1 MTGGMIMQY
10 YPLSYQQRKLYLYSK
25 VHEDDSEY
33 NVVVGIE
40 LKSGLD
46 KQQFEKTVRYLLEE
60 EPILRCRII
69 EKDNTP
75 FQYMAEP
82 DDHTVRYMDIPDS
95 ETEKEIS
102 RIENEHI
109 DLCGD
114 ELFSSYVLKTEKGR
128 VIVLFRLHHI
138 ICDGWTLQLLMK
150 KFVGHYFDDR
160 PAEKNNDY
168 TYFNY
173 AEDQAKMIDTD
184 AYVKRNDFWNSIK
197 QEYISELDLPYSFAK
212 GCELTRDGGR
222 LNVEMDEDMSS
233 RINAFCKENHL
244 SPFSFLLSVYGD
256 IFSRYSREKKI
267 CIAVPVANRFKKNVM
282 DVAGYFVNTIPIA
295 LDLTDRLNA
304 ADRLKQNQK
313 KFAEMLGKSDTDIQ
327 CACNVMF
334 VFQSRPDIGEDM
346 HENEYS
352 VLHLNGSR
360 SKYEIGL
367 SVYHENGRYLFEWEY
382 MKELFEEQFVS
393 DLNKYLFRLINNY
406 LTDSENVTQRFSL
419 LSEEEIALQKYGYN
433 DTEEKL
439 TDKHDL
445 KYHLDKAIVDHAEET
460 ALIYD
465 SNKMS
470 YREFSRKV
478 NSLCFILKEAGVKK
492 GDVVALLFE
501 RSPEMVI
508 AIHAVIKSGCAY
520 LPLDTAIP
528 IERMR
533 FILENSDSV
542 LLLTSD
548 KFREKTDNVSNRL
561 VFSADELDGT
571 DDTIE
576 TDISGSDRAYVIYT
590 SGSTGEPKGA
600 VNVHE
605 GIVNR
610 ILWMQKQFPIGVGK
624 RVMQKTPYTFD
635 VSVWELIWPL
645 MVGATMVIARPGG
658 HKDPE
663 YIADLIQK
671 ENVDLVHFVP
681 SMLKKFLLA
690 ENCQGCTSLKY
701 VICSGEALEADTC
714 RKFCSVL
721 DAELANLYGPTEAAI
736 DVSCHIIDPSD
747 IGNIIPIGVPISNIR
762 LYKLNKEMMFEPP
775 EIAGELFISGI
786 GLAEGYLNSPEK
798 TAKAFIPCPW
808 ESQRPYERLY
818 HTGDLV
824 RLDKDGSIIYMDRID
839 LQVKIRGQRIELA
852 EIENRIKETE
862 GVDDAVVIVRKKDNG
877 QQVLAAFV
885 VAEHRD
891 KDKISENLSKYLMD
905 YMIPR
910 VYCFIDEIP
919 VNTNGKADRKKLSG
933 YPLEFEDEGYEPPRD
948 EYEKI
953 VAEVY
958 GDILSINDVG
968 RNADFYE
975 FGGTSLSFY
984 DMKIRIENA
993 VGVRIP
999 FELFSGKSVVSD
1011 VAAAVKM
1018 YLENRQLTQR
1028 KNISIERETAGF
1040 DDIPKDT
1047 RPFSDGNGIVLMTG
1061 VTGFLGAYL
1070 GREFLED
1077 SKVKK
1082 LICLVR
1088 AENDEKAMER
1098 IETGMKKWN
1107 VWNEEYRNRIIPLS
1121 SDLSKPQF
1129 GLDDAK
1135 FGSLCENV
1143 DIICHNGASVN
1154 FSLPYEQIKRTNV
1167 DGTKEIL
1174 KILSEGK
1181 RKSMTYISTISV
1193 FADEDYAMGEV
1204 DETSLT
1210 LDVNNLKL
1218 GYSQSK
1224 CVAEHIIK
1232 KFMDK
1237 DYDIQI
1243 FRIGRITGCKSG
1255 GKENEDMFYKMTSF
1269 CKHIN
1274 MYPEISMNLNC
1285 IPVDIVSRLVR
1296 YASLNRKKS
1305 MIYHIVNP
1313 DINSEIALSE
1323 LFDSEGMQKTD
1334 WKEWYDKCCELAEE
1348 NYPLARQVMVSLSSE
1363 RSQQKV
1369 MVDLSNTK
1377 VLLNEMD
1384 IMIPDIKY
1392 IMKGIIKNILIERK

>member
-1 MTGGMIMQY
+1 MQY

-33 NVVVGIE
+33 NVVVGLEFHRGIDE
-40 LKSGLD
+40 
-46 KQQFEKTVRYLLEE
+46 QQLEKAVRYLLEE
-60 EPILRCRII
+60 EPILRCRIT

-75 FQYMAEP
+75 YQYAA
-82 DDHTVRYMDIPDS
+82 DADGYAVRYIDIPDS

-109 DLCGD
+109 DVCGG
-114 ELFSSYVLKTEKGR
+114 ELFSSFVLKTEKGR
-128 VIVLFRLHHI
+128 VFVLFRLHHI

-150 KFVGHYFDDR
+150 KFIGHYYEGI
-160 PAEKNNDY
+160 PAEDHSDH
-168 TYFNY
+168 TYFDY
-173 AEDQAKMIDTD
+173 AAEQAEMISSDV
-184 AYVKRNDFWNSIK
+184 YSKRNDFWNSIK

-212 GCELTRDGGR
+212 GCELIRDGGSITA
-222 LNVEMDEDMSS
+222 EMDEEMSS
-233 RINAFCKENHL
+233 RINTFCKEKHL

-256 IFSRYSREKKI
+256 LFSRYCREKKI
-267 CIAVPVANRFKKNVM
+267 CIAVPVANRFRKNVM
-282 DVAGYFVNTIPIA
+282 NTAGYFVNTIPMA
-295 LDLTDRLNA
+295 LDLTKRLNA
-304 ADRLKQNQK
+304 PERLKENQK
-313 KFAEMLGKSDTDIQ
+313 HFAEMLGKSDTDIQ
-327 CACNVMF
+327 CPCNVMF
-334 VFQSRPDIGEDM
+334 VFQSRPDTGEDL
-346 HENEYS
+346 HEDEYS
-352 VLHLNGSR
+352 VLHLNSSR

-367 SVYHENGRYLFEWEY
+367 SVYYEKGRYLFEWEY
-382 MKELFEEQFVS
+382 MKELFEEKFVS
-393 DLNKYLFRLINNY
+393 DMNKYLFRLINNY
-406 LTDSENVTQRFSL
+406 LSDTETVTARFSL
-419 LSEEEIALQKYGYN
+419 LSEDEIALQKYGYN

-439 TDKHDL
+439 TDNHDL
-445 KYHLDKAIVDHAEET
+445 KFHLDKAAADHADET
-460 ALIYD
+460 ALIYG
-465 SNKMS
+465 SSQMT

-478 NSLCFILKEAGVKK
+478 NSLCLKLKGSGVRK
-492 GDVVALLFE
+492 GDTVALLFE
-501 RSPEMVI
+501 RGPEMVI
-508 AIHAVIKSGCAY
+508 AIHAVIKCGCAY

-528 IERMR
+528 PERMK
-533 FILENSDSV
+533 FILEDSDSA
-542 LLLTSD
+542 LLLTSH
-548 KFREKTDNVSNRL
+548 KFSEKTADASDRFI
-561 VFSADELDGT
+561 FSADELEGT
-571 DDTIE
+571 DE
-576 TDISGSDRAYVIYT
+576 TVMTEISGSDRAYVIYT
-590 SGSTGEPKGA
+590 SGSTGNPKGA

-610 ILWMQKQFPIGVGK
+610 ILWMQKQFPIGKGK

-645 MVGATMVIARPGG
+645 MMGAAMVIARPGG

-671 ENVDLVHFVP
+671 ENVNVVHFVP

-690 ENCQGCTSLKY
+690 DNCKGCASLEY

-736 DVSCHIIDPSD
+736 DVSYHIIDPSD
-747 IGNIIPIGVPISNIR
+747 IGNTIPIGVPISNIR

-798 TAKAFIPCPW
+798 TAKAFVPCPW

-885 VAEHRD
+885 VSDHRD
-891 KDKISENLSKYLMD
+891 KEKITENLSRYLMD

-910 VYCFIDEIP
+910 VYCFVDEIP
-919 VNTNGKADRKKLSG
+919 VNTNGKADRRKLSE
-933 YPLEFEDEGYEPPRD
+933 YPLEFESEGYEPPRD
-948 EYEKI
+948 EFEKI
-953 VAEVY
+953 IAEAY
-958 GDILSINDVG
+958 GEVLSLKDVG
-968 RNADFYE
+968 RNADFFE
-975 FGGTSLSFY
+975 CGGTSLSFY

-993 VGVRIP
+993 AGIRIP

-1011 VAAAVKM
+1011 VADAVKK
-1018 YLENRQLTQR
+1018 YIRNRQLTQR

-1040 DDIPKDT
+1040 DDIPAET
-1047 RPFSDGNGIVLMTG
+1047 RPVSAESGNVLMTG
-1061 VTGFLGAYL
+1061 ITGFLGVFL

-1088 AENDEKAMER
+1088 AENDDKAMER
-1098 IETGMKKWN
+1098 IVDGMKKWD
-1107 VWNEEYRNRIIPLS
+1107 VWKEEYRSRITALS
-1121 SDLSKPQF
+1121 SDLSMPQL
-1129 GLDDAK
+1129 GLDDVK
-1135 FGSLCENV
+1135 FRSLCENV
-1143 DIICHNGASVN
+1143 DTICHNGASVN

-1204 DETSLT
+1204 DEKSLT
-1210 LDVNNLKL
+1210 SDINNLKL

-1237 DYDIQI
+1237 NYDIQI
-1243 FRIGRITGCKSG
+1243 FRIGRITGCRNG

-1269 CKHIN
+1269 CKLIN

-1296 YASLNRKKS
+1296 YASLNRKKA

-1313 DINSEIALSE
+1313 DINSEIELSE
-1323 LFDSEGMQKTD
+1323 LFDSEGMQKTE
-1334 WKEWYDKCCELAEE
+1334 WKKWYDKCSELAEN

-1369 MVDLSNTK
+1369 RVDLSNTK
-1377 VLLNEMD
+1377 ELLDEMD
-1384 IMIPDIKY
+1384 IMIPDIKN
-1392 IMKGIIKNILIERK
+1392 IMKGIIKNIIIERK